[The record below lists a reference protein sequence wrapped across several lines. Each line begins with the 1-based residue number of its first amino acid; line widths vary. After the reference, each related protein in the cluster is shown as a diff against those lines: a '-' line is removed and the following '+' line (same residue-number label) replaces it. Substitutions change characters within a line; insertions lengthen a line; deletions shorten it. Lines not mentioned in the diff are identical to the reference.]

1 MEVDCI
7 ITAAGLSSRMGQW
20 KMMLPWQDGTIL
32 DASIKNARRCCSHII
47 LVTGFRHEELI
58 TRYSGI
64 PNMTLI
70 YNPDFRQGLYSSV
83 KAGIQA
89 LRHDYCFIT
98 HGDLPCLDDG
108 VFDELWQQRFEGTL
122 LPYYAGVPGHP
133 ILTSTGNLQ
142 QCLSD
147 THQTSVRQCLL
158 TGPYRK
164 LTLNNPAIILDI
176 DTPEDFTRLNKN
188 HNTSMPK

>member
-32 DASIKNARRCCSHII
+32 DASIKNAQRCCSHII
-47 LVTGFRHEELI
+47 LVVGFRHRELM
-58 TRYSGI
+58 TRYSDL

-98 HGDLPCLDDG
+98 HGDLPCLNDG
-108 VFDELWQQRFEGTL
+108 VYHDLWQQRFEGTL
-122 LPYYAGVPGHP
+122 LPHYAGVPGHP
-133 ILTSTGNLQ
+133 ILSSTNNLRR
-142 QCLSD
+142 CLSGPLR
-147 THQTSVRQCLL
+147 TSVRQSLL
-158 TGPYRK
+158 SGPCRT

-176 DTPEDFTRLNKN
+176 DTPEDFIRLNNGTDK
-188 HNTSMPK
+188 SMHK

>member
-32 DASIKNARRCCSHII
+32 DASIKNAQRCCSHII
-47 LVTGFRHEELI
+47 LVVGFRHRELM
-58 TRYSGI
+58 TRYSDL
-64 PNMTLI
+64 PNMTLV

-89 LRHDYCFIT
+89 LRYDYCFIT

-108 VFDELWQQRFEGTL
+108 VYHDLWQQRFEGTL
-122 LPYYAGVPGHP
+122 LPHYAGVPGHP
-133 ILTSTGNLQ
+133 ILSSTDNLRR
-142 QCLSD
+142 CLSGPLR
-147 THQTSVRQCLL
+147 TSVRQSLL
-158 TGPYRK
+158 SGPCRT

-176 DTPEDFTRLNKN
+176 DTPEDFIRLNNGTDK
-188 HNTSMPK
+188 SMHK